1 MKIDILIE
9 ILIEFINIE
18 AESKSYSTKRR
29 LESLKSQL
37 EILRTIEE
45 ENKINFEKYSYM
57 DFIETKKKEKV
68 IAEKINQLQ
77 LQDFLLNQGRR
88 KYDQRLHVNPRTM
101 DGITDEIYA
110 EYQELQNLPGYI
122 NPFDIKED
130 KDSKKEKEKWDS
142 FEEELDEEQSVL
154 KEMGELQRLE
164 NEKYQKTI
172 SPFMEDDPEIE
183 IEQDEAIDDDSEE
196 YEDITNKENKNK

>member
-88 KYDQRLHVNPRTM
+88 KYDQRLHVDHRTM

-130 KDSKKEKEKWDS
+130 KDSKKEKWDS

-172 SPFMEDDPEIE
+172 SSFMEDDPEIE
-183 IEQDEAIDDDSEE
+183 IEQDEAIDEDSEE